1 MKRTFPVL
9 LLALFALAP
18 LAGAQETPVRV
29 LVIDETKTFQES
41 LQVNALAGLLKGNP
55 TFEVAAKLAEVA
67 SPLDLPLQHETLE
80 TTFDLVVLVP
90 LDLGRGKTVWLFG
103 RPYFEQ
109 KEPQVAQAAQAL
121 RGMLSQVFA
130 PQGAAVR
137 GVGDD
142 LFPAIVAGYFLKH
155 GWL

>member
-1 MKRTFPVL
+1 MKRLIPALV
-9 LLALFALAP
+9 LALFALAP
-18 LAGAQETPVRV
+18 WVQAQEAPVRV

-41 LQVNALAGLLKGNP
+41 LQVNALVGLLKGNP
-55 TFEVAAKLAEVA
+55 AFAVTARLAEVA
-67 SPLDLPLQHETLE
+67 SPLDLPLQGQSLE
-80 TTFDLVVLVP
+80 TRFDLVVLVP
-90 LDLGRGKTVWLFG
+90 LDLARGKTVWLFG

-130 PQGAAVR
+130 PQGASVR

-142 LFPAIVAGYFLKH
+142 LFPAIVAGFFLKH